1 MAGSYGGPGEAPAR
15 LAHFRSV
22 LSQWLLMER
31 RETAG
36 TGQGAP
42 FLCPCRRNLGGAR
55 SHPLAHCDQ
64 HPHSEPGPLHTEAPD
79 ELRPQGA
86 PAPSTPIE
94 REIQRGLARER
105 SLRRARGLVAGTG
118 RDVHV
123 ARVRPQDE
131 AGHESSSPHNGQH
144 LASFCAVTSQD
155 TPRHGGR
162 AHRLAELRM
171 RRDIHL
177 QRAREDAQRA
187 REDTHRRAAAED
199 AMGPGASEG
208 PTLERLIVVQ
218 RSCRHPHG
226 SAVFPEGTMLSVR
239 AARVIVLEPPPMRRG
254 VECRR
259 CTTWLGLRVS
269 CCLHV
274 TGLSILTV

>member
-31 RETAG
+31 REAAG

-55 SHPLAHCDQ
+55 SHPPAHCDQ

-79 ELRPQGA
+79 ELRPQGV
-86 PAPSTPIE
+86 PPPSTPIE

-105 SLRRARGLVAGTG
+105 SLRLARGLVAWTG
-118 RDVHV
+118 QDVHA
-123 ARVRPQDE
+123 ARVRPQNE
-131 AGHESSSPHNGQH
+131 AGHESSSSSSHNGQH

-177 QRAREDAQRA
+177 QRARDDAQ
-187 REDTHRRAAAED
+187 RRAAAVD

-218 RSCRHPHG
+218 RRCRHPHG

-239 AARVIVLEPPPMRRG
+239 ATRVIVLEPPPMRRG
-254 VECRR
+254 GGPNSTLSAIEREIREEQRR
-259 CTTWLGLRVS
+259 EAELRE
-269 CCLHV
+269 HR
-274 TGLSILTV
+274 GGRG